1 MSLLFQGLY
10 ETLVQD
16 ISLEQS
22 GMSDNESLFAASCQC
37 YIEFAVYLKITF
49 QVGGRG
55 KELQLMG
62 TRYGQRTDDK
72 ITLATL
78 KTFYRIYGD
87 EMGIRIMPQFK
98 FTAYHGYLVAVR
110 HNDSYFFFGHGS
122 FFHFQEQRVGFDQ
135 SSCEFSFAG
144 IGFFLYCL
152 CVRGRAVYEQHS
164 VVGEKRA
171 ERWQI
176 LSL

>member
-122 FFHFQEQRVGFDQ
+122 FFP
-135 SSCEFSFAG
+135 FS
-144 IGFFLYCL
+144 
-152 CVRGRAVYEQHS
+152 
-164 VVGEKRA
+164 RA
-171 ERWQI
+171 ESRLRSI
-176 LSL
+176 EL